1 MMNRGDLAIIGGAD
15 VPHGRFPDRSEYEI
29 AYTVARAAV
38 RDAGL
43 EMKDIGAVINAPHI
57 MGSEYNTEVFFG
69 LLPEAIGARNSKVFC
84 TSVAGGSSTH
94 VCFMTAAGIIES
106 GEADT
111 VLIVHAERF
120 SQFTPNEQIKY
131 FATAG
136 SNLEFELPYGLTY
149 NAVTA
154 MMMNAYCE
162 YTGTTVRQIAAHCV
176 ALRKWAALTE
186 NAAFKKPITVDD
198 VMNSRVVCAP
208 LTALMCNVLVDG
220 GSAYVVTTAEKARQI
235 QKRTGNKPV
244 YVLGHGSRYS
254 HRNITKAVPDFRDM
268 RRMHEH
274 HAPAVSAA
282 YNQAGLGPKDMS
294 LFEVYGAYP
303 NMGLVVMDSMG
314 FVEPGRS
321 GALVESGETSPGGK
335 YPVSTNGEAP
345 SFGHTGAGVG
355 FAVTVDLVRQLQGK
369 AGKAQVP
376 NARFGI
382 VNCGG
387 GAYADIH
394 FTVYGTEVPKA

>member
-1 MMNRGDLAIIGGAD
+1 MGKGDLAIVGAAD

-43 EMKDIGAVINAPHI
+43 KMTDIGAVVNGVHI

-69 LLPEAIGARNSKVFC
+69 LLPEAIGARNSQVFC
-84 TSVAGGSSTH
+84 TSVAGGGST
-94 VCFMTAAGIIES
+94 TACLKTAEGIIAS

-111 VLIVHAERF
+111 VLVVHAQRF

-131 FATAG
+131 FAHAG
-136 SNLEFELPYGLTY
+136 ANLEFELPYGMTY
-149 NAVTA
+149 NAVAA
-154 MMMNAYCE
+154 MIMNSYCE
-162 YTGTTVRQIAAHCV
+162 YTGTTIRQVAAHAV

-198 VMNSRVVCAP
+198 VMNSKVVCAP

-220 GSAYVVTTAEKARQI
+220 GSAYVVTTAEKARQVQRMAGI
-235 QKRTGNKPV
+235 KPV
-244 YVLGHGSRYS
+244 YVLGHGSRFS
-254 HRNITKAVPDFRDM
+254 HRNITKGVPDFRDM
-268 RRMHEH
+268 GRMHKFYE
-274 HAPAVSAA
+274 PACIEA
-282 YNQAGLGPKDMS
+282 YNQAGLGPKDMDM
-294 LFEVYGAYP
+294 FEVYGAYP
-303 NMGLVVMDSMG
+303 IVALAIMDSMG

-321 GALVESGETSPGGK
+321 GALAESGETSPGGK
-335 YPVSTNGEAP
+335 FPVSTNGEAA

-369 AGKAQVP
+369 AGKAQVS
-376 NARFGI
+376 NARFAI
-382 VNCGG
+382 DNCGG
-387 GAYADIH
+387 GAFADIH
-394 FTVYGTEVPKA
+394 FTVYGTEVP